1 MPDEAKKPETTQTPK
16 SSGDNDVLMGVLSY
30 LGILCLIPLLAAKDS
45 EFAQF
50 HAKQGLT
57 LFAVEVVLWVVNFVL
72 GMIFLASVGYGGF
85 GFYSIISM
93 LMWVV
98 YLGVL
103 VLAIIGI
110 VNAVG
115 KKKVPL
121 PIIGGIHLM
130 K

>member
-45 EFAQF
+45 EFAQY
-50 HAKQGLT
+50 HAKQGVT
-57 LFAVEVVLWVVNFVL
+57 LFALEVVLYVLQFFVGFMSIFAGLGFLLIVFPILYLGIFVL
-72 GMIFLASVGYGGF
+72 I
-85 GFYSIISM
+85 
-93 LMWVV
+93 
-98 YLGVL
+98 
-103 VLAIIGI
+103 IIGI

-115 KKKVPL
+115 KKKEPL
-121 PIIGGIHLM
+121 PIIGGINLI

>member
-1 MPDEAKKPETTQTPK
+1 MPEEKKPAQTTK

-57 LFAVEVVLWVVNFVL
+57 LFGLEIVLYVLQFFVGFMSIFAGL
-72 GMIFLASVGYGGF
+72 GFLLILF
-85 GFYSIISM
+85 PI
-93 LMWVV
+93 L
-98 YLGVL
+98 YLGIL

-115 KKKVPL
+115 KKKEPL
-121 PIIGGIHLM
+121 PIIGGIHLI

>member
-1 MPDEAKKPETTQTPK
+1 MPEEKQPATKTK

-57 LFAVEVVLWVVNFVL
+57 LFALEIVLWVVNFVL
-72 GMIFLASVGYGGF
+72 GMIFIASVGYGGF
-85 GFYSIISM
+85 GLYSIISM
-93 LMWVV
+93 LMWLI

-115 KKKVPL
+115 KKKTPL
-121 PIIGGIHLM
+121 PIIGGIHLI